1 MESKDGDESKMIA
14 RLNGTVWSVGEDH
27 VVVRVGGIGLQVR
40 TPSDVLA
47 QLDEVGKP
55 VELFTHLHV
64 RENELAI
71 FGFLTEEELSLFK
84 LLLSISGVGPKVALA
99 LLGTVSPDSLRQ
111 AVVQEEPGILSRV
124 PGIGPKTAR
133 AIIFHL
139 KDKIIPT
146 GVAAVPLLSDADAE
160 VIAALTG
167 LGFSLVEAQAALQS
181 LPRDESLPVEE
192 RVRQALAYFAAPRSE
207 RHP

>member
-1 MESKDGDESKMIA
+1 
-14 RLNGTVWSVGEDH
+14 
-27 VVVRVGGIGLQVR
+27 VVRAGGIGLQVR
-40 TPSDVLA
+40 VPSGVLA
-47 QLDEVGKP
+47 QLDGVGRP

-64 RENELAI
+64 RENELALY
-71 FGFLTEEELSLFK
+71 GFLTEEELTLFK

-99 LLGTVSPDSLRQ
+99 LLGTVSPDALRQ
-111 AVVQEEPGILSRV
+111 AVVQEEPGLLSRV

-139 KDKIIPT
+139 KDKLVPA
-146 GVAAVPLLSDADAE
+146 GADAVRLLSDTDAE

-181 LPRDESLPVEE
+181 LARDEDLSVEE
-192 RVRQALAYFAAPRSE
+192 RVRQALAYFAAP
-207 RHP
+207 

>member
-1 MESKDGDESKMIA
+1 MIA
-14 RLNGTVWSVGEDH
+14 KLNGTVWSVGEDY
-27 VVVRVGGIGLQVR
+27 VVVRTGGVGLHVR
-40 TPSDVLA
+40 VPAGVLA
-47 QLDEVGKP
+47 QLDGVGQP

-64 RENELAI
+64 RENELAL
-71 FGFLTEEELSLFK
+71 FGFFTEEELALFK
-84 LLLSISGVGPKVALA
+84 LLLSISGVGPRVAMA
-99 LLGTVSPDSLRQ
+99 LLGTVSPDALRQ
-111 AVVQEEPGILSRV
+111 AIVQEEPGLLSQV

-146 GVAAVPLLSDADAE
+146 GGGPAPLVSDTDAE

-181 LPRDESLPVEE
+181 LPQDDGLPVEE
-192 RVRQALAYFAAPRSE
+192 RVRLALTYFAAP
-207 RHP
+207 

>member
-1 MESKDGDESKMIA
+1 MIG
-14 RLNGTVWSVGEDH
+14 RLSGTVWSIGEGY
-27 VVVRVGGIGLQVR
+27 VVVRAGGIGLQVR
-40 TPSDVLA
+40 IPSGVLA
-47 QLDEVGKP
+47 QLDGVGRP

-64 RENELAI
+64 RENELALY
-71 FGFLTEEELSLFK
+71 GFLTEEELMLFK

-99 LLGTVSPDSLRQ
+99 LLGTVSPDALRQ
-111 AVVQEEPGILSRV
+111 AVVQEEPGLLSRV

-139 KDKIIPT
+139 KDKLVPA
-146 GVAAVPLLSDADAE
+146 GADAARLLSDTDAE

-181 LPRDESLPVEE
+181 LARDEDLPVEE
-192 RVRQALAYFAAPRSE
+192 RVRQALVYFAAP
-207 RHP
+207 

>member
-1 MESKDGDESKMIA
+1 MIV
-14 RLNGTVWSVGEDH
+14 RLSGAVWSTGEAH
-27 VVVRVGGIGLQVR
+27 VVVRVGGIGLHVHV
-40 TPSDVLA
+40 PSGVLA
-47 QLDEVGKP
+47 QLGGVGQP

-64 RENELAI
+64 RENELALY
-71 FGFLTEEELSLFK
+71 GFLTEEELMLFK

-99 LLGTVSPDSLRQ
+99 LLGTVSPEALRQ
-111 AVVQEEPGILSRV
+111 AVVQEEPGLLSRV

-139 KDKIIPT
+139 KDKLIPV
-146 GVAAVPLLSDADAE
+146 GAEAMPLLSDADAE

-181 LPRDESLPVEE
+181 LPQDGDYPIEE
-192 RVRQALAYFAAPRSE
+192 RVRQALAYFAAP
-207 RHP
+207 